1 MAINN
6 KPASKYAQPHTMSGK
21 KVNSTEEELFM
32 PNEDPNN
39 LAANKMTLRTAVGRV
54 SAGDPGADIT
64 KRDGIEMR
72 GGKAQTKGKMSRG
85 PMA

>member
-6 KPASKYAQPHTMSGK
+6 KPAETYAQPHTMSGK
-21 KVNSTEEELFM
+21 KVSGAL
-32 PNEDPNN
+32 P
-39 LAANKMTLRTAVGRV
+39 AASVETGAKYMDEMQISVGNV
-54 SAGDPGADIT
+54 CKDNYKPIKTS
-64 KRDGIEMR
+64 GIQMR